1 MTIPGLSQHAS
12 LLLFALVSVIG
23 LVVLIARFKVNSFV
37 ALILASLFM
46 GLASGMDLLEIA
58 NGFQNGVGKILA
70 GIAMIVGLGTLLG
83 KMLAESGGAEVVAQT
98 LIRTMGERRLTWAMM
113 LVAFTVGIPVWFAV
127 GLVLLVPILFTV
139 ARETKTPLLVL
150 GIPLAAGLSVTHGLV
165 PPHPGP
171 MVAIGALNA
180 DVGKT
185 ILYSLIIGLPTTII
199 AGPMCARWLAAR
211 HEIDL
216 TGGPAAQ
223 LVAQSRR
230 TNLPGF
236 GLTVFTILLPV
247 ALMLSSTVAGV
258 AFKQSAIVITSVK
271 SQEQSRVEEEL
282 VFKKVTRDRSHA
294 AEILKTIPATV
305 STGLTTATAEGIARN
320 LQAAGAVVTIRRPWY
335 QKWIEF
341 VGQPLVAMT
350 VAFLFS
356 CWSFGFAR
364 GFNREQ
370 VLKFSNDCVGP
381 VAGTLLIV
389 GAGGGFNGVLLASGV
404 GDAIKT
410 MVADM
415 PVSPLIL
422 GWLAA
427 ALIRVATGSATVAIT
442 AAAGMLAPIV
452 AVKPGTNLELLVL
465 SMGAGSLT
473 LSHVN
478 DGGFWFVKEYFNLT
492 VTQTL
497 KTWTVMETVISVVAL
512 VLVLMLDLIV

>member
-1 MTIPGLSQHAS
+1 MTALPGLSSNAS
-12 LLLFALVSVIG
+12 LLVIVLIAVVG
-23 LVVLIARFKVNSFV
+23 LVLLIARFKVNAFV
-37 ALILASLFM
+37 ALILASLFV
-46 GLASGMDLLEIA
+46 GLASGMDLVEIGT
-58 NGFQNGVGKILA
+58 GFQNGVGKILG
-70 GIAMIVGLGTLLG
+70 GIAMIIGLGTLLG

-98 LIRTMGERRLTWAMM
+98 LIRKMGKQRLTWAMM

-150 GIPLAAGLSVTHGLV
+150 GIPLLAGLSVTHGLV

-171 MVAIGALNA
+171 MVAIDALNA

-185 ILYSLIIGLPTTII
+185 ILYSLIIGLPTAII

-211 HEIDL
+211 HEVNLD
-216 TGGPAAQ
+216 GGPASQ
-223 LVAQSRR
+223 LVSQTQRH
-230 TNLPGF
+230 NLPGF
-236 GLTVFTILLPV
+236 GLTLFTILLPV
-247 ALMLSSTVAGV
+247 GLMLM
-258 AFKQSAIVITSVK
+258 
-271 SQEQSRVEEEL
+271 
-282 VFKKVTRDRSHA
+282 
-294 AEILKTIPATV
+294 
-305 STGLTTATAEGIARN
+305 ATAADVTLAKENVWR
-320 LQAAGAVVTIRRPWY
+320 QWMDFAGH
-335 QKWIEF
+335 
-341 VGQPLVAMT
+341 PLVAMT

-364 GFNREQ
+364 GFNRDQ
-370 VLKFSNDCVGP
+370 ILKFSNDCVGP

-404 GDAIKT
+404 GEAIAA
-410 MVADM
+410 MVRDLTI
-415 PVSPLIL
+415 SPLVL
-422 GWLAA
+422 GWFAA

-442 AAAGMLAPIV
+442 AAAGILAPIV
-452 AVKPGTNLELLVL
+452 AVKTGTNVELLVL

-497 KTWTVMETVISVVAL
+497 KTWTVMETVVSIVGLAL
-512 VLVLMLDLIV
+512 VLALDAVI